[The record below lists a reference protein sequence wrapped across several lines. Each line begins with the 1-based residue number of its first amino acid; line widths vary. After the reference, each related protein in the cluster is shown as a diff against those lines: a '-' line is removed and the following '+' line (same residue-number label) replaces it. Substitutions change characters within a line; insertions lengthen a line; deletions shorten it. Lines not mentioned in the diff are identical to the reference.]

1 MEHPVPTRNPK
12 KSRLLLLLALPI
24 ALTLVLLL
32 AVVARVQ
39 HTLHH
44 AQQTVAT
51 AGHLTFT
58 LLPLDTSTRP
68 LAFDPVASA
77 PGYTSGA
84 YLGGNLY
91 VAGPSGLTIL
101 SSDGTPRLHLRSG
114 FDLPVSP
121 IVATISARLRGTSTP
136 QILLATAGSGL
147 ILLDPTSTTPVLHQ
161 LLPANPEAR
170 NLTALAALSTGDLLL
185 GTQHHGVLLYNGTT
199 LVPLH
204 FTLTGTDPKTLQ
216 VTAIAATGPADILI
230 GTRNAGIFYLHAG
243 TVDHADTTTGLPD
256 NEITAITA
264 SATHAY
270 IGTPTGTADF
280 DLTSPAFHPSR
291 ILASNLFSNALALT
305 NDELHIGTLD
315 QGIHPIALTDTPH
328 LTRAS
333 ITFGPTSSST
343 QRIDA
348 FLPTPTTLYV
358 LADGDLLRHDANA
371 WLPALA
377 PNPNTLTDRNISALA
392 FAPDGALYIGFF
404 DHGIDLLR
412 PDSSVHHLE
421 DDHLFCINRLALDP
435 VRRTIAAAT
444 ANGLVLFDANGNPRQ
459 TLTRRD
465 GLISDHITDIAF
477 TRSGTTLATPAGLTF
492 LSPTGPESLYAFQGL
507 VNNHVYALAYSDSS
521 NQLLAGTLG
530 GLSLLQSTSV
540 QRSFT
545 ATNSTLRHNWI
556 TALQAL
562 PNNTTLVGTYG
573 AGLETLDH
581 SGRFTPIDLPSNT
594 PRDLVINPNALLAT
608 PTHIF
613 AGTLAHG
620 MLVYTVAS
628 GRWSSI
634 TTGLPSLNVTAFA
647 ARSGTLYIGTENGL
661 VRIPEANIP

>member
-136 QILLATAGSGL
+136 QTAGSGL

-230 GTRNAGIFYLHAG
+230 GTRNAGIFYLHA
-243 TVDHADTTTGLPD
+243 DTTTGLPD

-333 ITFGPTSSST
+333 ITFGPTSNST

-392 FAPDGALYIGFF
+392 FAPDGTRYIGFF

-507 VNNHVYALAYSDSS
+507 VNNHVYALAYRDSS

-545 ATNSTLRHNWI
+545 STNSTLRHNWI
-556 TALQAL
+556 TALQPL

-608 PTHIF
+608 PTHIV

-620 MLVYTVAS
+620 MLVYSVAS